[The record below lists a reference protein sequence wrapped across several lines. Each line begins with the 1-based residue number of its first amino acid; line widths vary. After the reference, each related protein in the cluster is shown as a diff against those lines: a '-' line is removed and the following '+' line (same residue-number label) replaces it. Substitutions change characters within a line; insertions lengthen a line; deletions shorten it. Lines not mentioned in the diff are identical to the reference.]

1 MNMILYIM
9 QGFVLFFLIALEQEE
24 ELSSVVKE
32 DASRVK
38 EIRMQNGQELT
49 VAITESRE
57 TDTVMLGGEAH
68 FDHVIWTAGNCS
80 FRWTKEKVGT
90 WNRQPVV
97 KEG

>member
-1 MNMILYIM
+1 MILYIM
-9 QGFVLFFLIALEQEE
+9 QGFVLFFLIALKQEE

-68 FDHVIWTAGNCS
+68 FDHVNWTAGNCS
-80 FRWTKEKVGT
+80 FRWTKEKVGA

>member
-1 MNMILYIM
+1 MILYIM
-9 QGFVLFFLIALEQEE
+9 QGFVLFFLIALKQEE

-68 FDHVIWTAGNCS
+68 FDHVNWTAGNCS
-80 FRWTKEKVGT
+80 FRWTKEKVGA

-97 KEG
+97 KEGW